1 MAQPAAYDFTP
12 QGAGAGLLVFA
23 LGYVCGFGFA
33 TVMVLRDLGVAAPGV
48 LPALAQ
54 QALLVAL
61 YLAGGGLILLYL
73 VFGAYRFRFDDAS
86 FRVFTWR
93 GWQAYT
99 WAQIRRADL
108 NTYKSSI
115 ELALV
120 AGPRQVISLPLTSF
134 RRSASLLAFVRA
146 RVPVPIA
153 ATPAQLALITD
164 D

>member
-1 MAQPAAYDFTP
+1 MTQPTSHDFGP
-12 QGAGAGLLVFA
+12 QGARAGLLLFS
-23 LGYVCGFGFA
+23 LGYVCGFGFV
-33 TVMVLRDLGVAAPGV
+33 TVMVFRDLGMSGSDA
-48 LPALAQ
+48 LLALAQ
-54 QALLVAL
+54 QALLLAL
-61 YLAGGGLILLYL
+61 HLAGGYFILLYM
-73 VFGAYRFRFDDAS
+73 VFGAYRFRFLDSS

-93 GWQAYT
+93 GWRVFT

-108 NTYKSSI
+108 NTYKSNV

-146 RVPVPIA
+146 RVAVPIA
-153 ATPAQLALITD
+153 ATTAQLALITD